1 MRMSKE
7 TVQRVEGTRKR
18 FQGYLLVVSVARVA
32 ARRPPRPWRG
42 GEEWLWYLGRVGHL
56 RATLIATGI
65 EILGWLTQIHVS

>member
-7 TVQRVEGTRKR
+7 TVQREKVPENDSKDTLFSCLSRVSQR
-18 FQGYLLVVSVARVA
+18 VVLLVLLL
-32 ARRPPRPWRG
+32 G
-42 GEEWLWYLGRVGHL
+42 GGRVGHL

>member
-42 GEEWLWYLGRVGHL
+42 GRSGC
-56 RATLIATGI
+56 GI
-65 EILGWLTQIHVS
+65 LAVLVTYAPHSSRLALKFWDG